1 MWSRTWFFP
10 CSLPRFPSG
19 GYLTGLLEGKSY
31 CLDFRI
37 ASADPAMWALVLLKM
52 LGQWGNAVFTICAA
66 WFLCK
71 GRQAK
76 LGKVVKMVLEVLAIS
91 LAMLALM
98 VALGVHP
105 SAKDVLKSFFP
116 NIFANNWFITCY
128 LMLYAIHPAIN
139 LALEKAGKR
148 GHAAAMVVLCLLY
161 MVLPLAKADLLWWN
175 RFFVM
180 VTTYVLVAYC
190 RYYLADVLKGPKAGW
205 GAFIVGTFATAAS
218 VALLELAGLHVGA
231 LADKMLHFAHDGNPF
246 VFLSAFGL
254 FNIMRARPF
263 VNARLNRVAG
273 LMLLVYLIHENLIF
287 KMYMRPCVWAL
298 IHENLGYDLLFVW
311 LALFALGLFV
321 VALLCAWVYTKTFG
335 KAVNLAAPRIE
346 RVVRR
351 VWGVAAERICA
362 IH

>member
-1 MWSRTWFFP
+1 
-10 CSLPRFPSG
+10 
-19 GYLTGLLEGKSY
+19 
-31 CLDFRI
+31 
-37 ASADPAMWALVLLKM
+37 MWALVFLNM

-76 LGKVVKMVLEVLAIS
+76 LGKVVRMVLEVLAVS

-105 SAKDVLKSFFP
+105 SAKDVVKSFFP

-139 LALEKAGKR
+139 LALEKAGKK

-161 MVLPLAKADLLWWN
+161 MVLPLAKAELLWRN
-175 RFFVM
+175 PFFEM
-180 VTTYVLVAYC
+180 VATYVLVAYC
-190 RYYLADVLKGPKAGW
+190 RYYLPDALRGFKAGW
-205 GAFIVGTFATAAS
+205 GAFIVGTFATAVS
-218 VALLELAGLHVGA
+218 VVFLELIGLHVGA
-231 LADKMLHFAHDGNPF
+231 LADNMLHFAHNGNPF
-246 VFLSAFGL
+246 ILLTAFGL

-263 VNARLNRVAG
+263 VNARLNRAAG

-298 IHENLGYDLLFVW
+298 IHDNLGYDLLFVW
-311 LALFALGLFV
+311 LGLFALGLFV
-321 VALLCAWVYTKTFG
+321 VALLCAWIYTKTLG
-335 KAVNLAAPRIE
+335 KAANLAAPRIE
-346 RVVRR
+346 RGVRR
-351 VWGVAAERICA
+351 IWDVAAERICA
-362 IH
+362 MR